1 MFEWLRKL
9 ARSKERHPAP
19 PARDLCRLRHATL
32 HPAATLWTPG
42 GAGGHLGAGALE
54 ALEDTGVGGELVVA
68 FQQRAGDPL
77 HPRGVLARIEAVEDF
92 PADFDPAGLGATRR
106 YLLRGLRRVDIQ
118 VESAT
123 SRRVPTVV
131 ATSAA
136 PLPFDLEPAPI
147 ELVAELTEL
156 LAADKTWPEPWLE
169 AFDGLENAL
178 LGQWATSLG
187 WRLTPEERLALFD
200 DPGRIAETLSASL
213 ESMHSGADPIRRRQ
227 AVRRQVVTR
236 QTTAMPDRVLAV
248 DADDRGFALFHP
260 SDIVDL
266 ERDGRPGDP
275 AARLA
280 DHFAR
285 GDVVAVGTAAPGPT
299 RVRVTAAPVTPEE
312 QAATRAEVELRLA
325 VRHGRLFLGPGRLIA
340 MDEPQDNILYADPAA
355 WVDVPN
361 GLFRVT
367 VAALGAAG
375 AGPEEAAGEPAPAAP
390 AAEGVAEEVTRG
402 EPGPPDYVARL
413 RPVEALEEVPA
424 PEVVPTL

>member
-9 ARSKERHPAP
+9 AGSKERQQAP
-19 PARDLCRLRHATL
+19 PARHLCRLRHATL

-54 ALEDTGVGGELVVA
+54 ALEDAGVGGELVVA

-92 PADFDPAGLGATRR
+92 PEGFDPTGLGATQR
-106 YLLRGLRRVDIQ
+106 YLLRGLRRVDID

-136 PLPFDLEPAPI
+136 PLPFDLEPAPL
-147 ELVAELTEL
+147 ELVAELTNL
-156 LAADKTWPEPWLE
+156 LATDKSWPEPWLE

-200 DPGRIAETLSASL
+200 DPSRIAETLSASL
-213 ESMHSGADPIRRRQ
+213 ESMGAGADPIRRRQ

-236 QTTAMPDRVLAV
+236 QTTAMPDRELTVE
-248 DADDRGFALFHP
+248 ADEHGFALFHP
-260 SDIVDL
+260 SDIVDVAG
-266 ERDGRPGDP
+266 EDREGEP

-280 DHFAR
+280 AHLER
-285 GDVVAVGTAAPGPT
+285 GDVVTVGVAAPRQV
-299 RVRVTAAPVTPEE
+299 RVRVTAVELSPEE
-312 QAATRAEVELRLA
+312 RSLARGSADFRLA
-325 VRHGRLFLGPGRLIA
+325 VRHGRLFLGPGRLVMA
-340 MDEPQDNILYADPAA
+340 DEPQDNILYADPAS
-355 WVDVPN
+355 WVDVPS
-361 GLFRVT
+361 GVFQVT
-367 VAALGAAG
+367 VMALAAPPPAVPEGGAEGEERGESDVVAP
-375 AGPEEAAGEPAPAAP
+375 AGPPE
-390 AAEGVAEEVTRG
+390 
-402 EPGPPDYVARL
+402 YVARL
-413 RPVEALEEVPA
+413 RLVSDLADVPA
-424 PEVVPTL
+424 PTVVPTL